1 MKTVYGA
8 LTSALMC
15 VALMSSLALAEEAP
29 ATGASP
35 TATPATPATP
45 PSENTAANAT
55 APKGDD
61 EIVCKKEPP
70 PIGSRMGGRKVC
82 RTVAEWRR
90 IQAAAKET
98 TDEIQSRKVPEPA
111 S

>member
-1 MKTVYGA
+1 MMKTI
-8 LTSALMC
+8 
-15 VALMSSLALAEEAP
+15 LAAACLVLATTIAWAEEAP
-29 ATGASP
+29 ATGTPPAG
-35 TATPATPATP
+35 TQATPVTP
-45 PSENTAANAT
+45 PSDNAAENTS

-70 PIGSRMGGRKVC
+70 PIGSRMGGKKVC

-98 TDEIQSRKVPEPA
+98 TDEIQSRKVPPPA